1 MSILVNYVNH
11 LNGSMKLINLLPKS
25 RQQELRYERV
35 FHSFLVVVWFSI
47 ASFILVIGVQL
58 AAKIYLQAE
67 VVRVAADIQNLKSQV
82 SKSENEQLKKKITSI
97 NNYITDFKNLS
108 TIPKWSKALIAFSAL
123 PPEDVG
129 ITAFNLDIKTKA
141 VRIQGFAPTREVVDE
156 FYKNIIADTKEFTG
170 VDYPLENVA
179 KPKDNDLH
187 FTFYVKEELVQ

>member
-1 MSILVNYVNH
+1 
-11 LNGSMKLINLLPKS
+11 MKLINLLPKR

-35 FHSFLVVVWFSI
+35 FRGLLIVLWLSA

-67 VVRVAADIQNLKSQV
+67 VAKVAADIQNLKSQV

-97 NNYITDFKNLS
+97 NNYIADFKNLS

-123 PPEDVG
+123 PPEEVG

-156 FYKNIIADTKEFTG
+156 FHDSILADTKEFTG

-179 KPKDNDLH
+179 KAKDNNLH
-187 FTFYVKEELVQ
+187 FTFFVKDELVQ